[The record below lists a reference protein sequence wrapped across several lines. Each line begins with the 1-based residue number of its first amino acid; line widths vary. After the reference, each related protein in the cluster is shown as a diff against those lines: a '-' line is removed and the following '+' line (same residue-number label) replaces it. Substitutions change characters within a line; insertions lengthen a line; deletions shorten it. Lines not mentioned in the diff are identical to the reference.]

1 MNDGKTI
8 LILGGGVGGLVAAHS
23 LRERL
28 SREHRIVLVDKSRQH
43 VFAPSLLWLM
53 VGWRGVP
60 QITGDLGRLPRR
72 GIEFVQADVL
82 AIDPAVRKV
91 TTSAGEFAADYLIV
105 ALGAELAP
113 QAVPGLA
120 ESAHWYYDVAGAER
134 LRDAL
139 AKFDGGRVGLVVAGM
154 PYKCPGAPWEG
165 ALLLDYYFRQR
176 GIRDKVE
183 MSAYTPEPL
192 PMPVAGPVVGK
203 ALKEMVEARGVAFNG
218 QAKLTAVDPARRELV
233 FEGGKKVECDLLV
246 TIPPHRCP
254 QVVKD
259 SGLVGETGWVS
270 IHPRTMA
277 TAFERVYALGDV
289 TMIKLAN
296 GKPLPKAGVF
306 AHGQAEA
313 VARTIVAEIARAGKP
328 VEFAGE
334 GYCIVETGYGRAAV
348 GAGNFYAEP
357 DPTVALK
364 PPSRYTHLSK
374 VAFEK
379 YWLWRWF
386 GGRRPGIEVL
396 ADRVVFGKALPTA

>member
-1 MNDGKTI
+1 MAGKTI
-8 LILGGGVGGLVAAHS
+8 LILGGGVGGLVAAHG

-28 SREHRIVLVDKSRQH
+28 GREHRIIVVEESPQH
-43 VFAPSLLWLM
+43 IFAPSLLWLM
-53 VGWRGVP
+53 VNWRSAA
-60 QITGDLGRLPRR
+60 QITGDLGRLRR
-72 GIEFVQADVL
+72 QGIEFVQAEIQT
-82 AIDPAVRKV
+82 IDPAARKV
-91 TTSAGEFAADYLIV
+91 TTSAGEFTADYLII

-113 QAVPGLA
+113 QTMSGLA
-120 ESAHWYYDVAGAER
+120 ESAHWYYDLAGAER

-139 AKFDGGRVGLVVAGM
+139 AKFDGGRVVLAVAGM

-176 GIRDKVE
+176 GSRTRVE
-183 MSAYTPEPL
+183 VSACTPEPL

-203 ALKEMVEARGVAFNG
+203 ALKEMVEARGIAFNG
-218 QAKLTAVDPARRELV
+218 QAKLTAVDAGRRELT
-233 FEGGKKVECDLLV
+233 FEDGKKVGYDLLV

-259 SGLVGETGWVS
+259 AGLVAETGWVS
-270 IHPRTMA
+270 INPRTMA

-313 VARTIVAEIARAGKP
+313 VARTIAADITRAGRP
-328 VEFAGE
+328 VEFSGE
-334 GYCIVETGYGRAAV
+334 GYCIVETGYGQAAV
-348 GAGNFYAEP
+348 GAGNFYTEP
-357 DPTVALK
+357 DPVVALK
-364 PPSRYTHLSK
+364 QPSRYSHLSK

-386 GGRRPGIEVL
+386 GGGLPGVQAL
-396 ADRVVFGKALPTA
+396 SDRIVFGPALPP